1 MFVLLTFS
9 PVTAYRAD
17 MSEME
22 LYKVVGASVAAQ
34 RKKLNLTQAE
44 VAKEIGLTRASLA
57 NIETGRQKFMLHH
70 IYKLANALSVPSV
83 ADLIPPDFTF
93 TAEPENIQL
102 SGSSIN
108 DAQRAQVTQFLRS
121 IGRSS

>member
-1 MFVLLTFS
+1 
-9 PVTAYRAD
+9 

-22 LYKVVGASVAAQ
+22 LYKVVGAAVAAQ

-70 IYKLANALSVPSV
+70 IYKLANALSLSSISELVPPAFLFS
-83 ADLIPPDFTF
+83 
-93 TAEPENIQL
+93 AEPDNIQL

-108 DAQRAQVTQFLRS
+108 DVQLAQVNQFLRS
-121 IGRSS
+121 MGRSS